1 MTVTTVGHVIVFIR
15 LLVRSR
21 VLRMERNIATQVEE
35 VQVRTCTA
43 DLKIASTSSF
53 ISRLIMP
60 SGPHADGEHD
70 LEQRHQ

>member
-43 DLKIASTSSF
+43 DLIE
-53 ISRLIMP
+53 I
-60 SGPHADGEHD
+60 
-70 LEQRHQ
+70 